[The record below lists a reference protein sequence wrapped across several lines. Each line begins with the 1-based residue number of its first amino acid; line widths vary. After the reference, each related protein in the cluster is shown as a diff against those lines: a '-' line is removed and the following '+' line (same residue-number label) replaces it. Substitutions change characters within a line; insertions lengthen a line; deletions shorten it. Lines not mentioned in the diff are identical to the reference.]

1 VTPFSFVP
9 AFLSFLFFL
18 FLACAGQPAAAFE
31 SSYWVWHRATPL
43 TSEEVIELQR
53 QNVTRLFWEVGEI
66 AFQEGG
72 WNWTGP
78 PVRREVRTS
87 SGLHVI
93 PVIQIVPSEALAS
106 SNSDLVSL
114 LKPLAESGEVQI
126 DCDCPDRLLYHYADF
141 LGQLHREVP
150 RLTFTALAHWIH
162 HPAWEKL
169 EENAVE
175 VLPMFYDLSADP
187 SSTSETNPPPP
198 LLRPDEPLIEAWQGC
213 RIPWQAGLPTFVRVT
228 VYDSNGRSRGHIRDW
243 SWNEIC
249 FQRALRQLGVVRFGA
264 GLFAVDENLRLNLTP
279 LTRGSL
285 LAVRC
290 ADREAIAEA
299 ASTARRL
306 GAQGV
311 VYFRL
316 PDGSDPSG
324 WSLRQ
329 VGQLMKGAPLDPKF
343 SVRLSDDQQL
353 ELTNTSDS
361 DLPPRFLVGTGT
373 GDRGYALEIDAD
385 APIFREAE
393 GGEFW
398 RVAAHV
404 SPDENPRPTGIPL
417 ATRLTFW
424 FSHLRAGEVLRTGL
438 VQLAP
443 GMKAEQLRYRVLGTG
458 ENLSWRKFD

>member
-1 VTPFSFVP
+1 MRSV
-9 AFLSFLFFL
+9 
-18 FLACAGQPAAAFE
+18 AFE
-31 SSYWVWHRATPL
+31 SSYWVWHRVTPL
-43 TSEEVIELQR
+43 TDGETTELSR

-66 AFQEGG
+66 SFRDGRWKWITQ
-72 WNWTGP
+72 
-78 PVRREVRTS
+78 PVSREIRR
-87 SGLHVI
+87 SGSLHVI
-93 PVIQIVPSEALAS
+93 PVIQIVPDDALAS
-106 SNSDLVSL
+106 SNSELVAL
-114 LKPLAESGEVQI
+114 LKSVAESGELQI
-126 DCDCPDRLLYHYADF
+126 DCDCPDRLLYPYSEF

-150 RLTFTALAHWIH
+150 RLTITALAHWIH
-162 HPAWEKL
+162 HPAWEAL

-175 VLPMFYDLSADP
+175 VLPMFYDLYADP
-187 SSTSETNPPPP
+187 PSVSETNPPLPMLMP
-198 LLRPDEPLIEAWQGC
+198 GEPELDAWRVC
-213 RIPWQAGLPTFVRVT
+213 RIPWQAGLPTFVRLT
-228 VYDSNGRSRGHIRDW
+228 LYDSNGRSQGHIRDW

-249 FQRALRQLGVVRFGA
+249 FQRALRPLGPVRHGA
-264 GLFAVDENLRLNLTP
+264 GLFAVGDNLRLNLTP
-279 LTRGSL
+279 LSRGNL

-290 ADREAIAEA
+290 ADREAVAGAIA
-299 ASTARRL
+299 TARRL

-329 VGQLMKGAPLDPKF
+329 VGQLTRGDSIVPKF
-343 SVRLSDDQQL
+343 SVRLNETQQL
-353 ELTNTSDS
+353 ELTNISDS
-361 DLPPRFLVGTGT
+361 DLPPRFLERTGT

-385 APIFREAE
+385 GPIFREAE

-404 SPDENPRPTGIPL
+404 SPDENPRPAGIPL

-424 FSHLRAGEVLRTGL
+424 FSHLCAGEVLRTGL

-443 GMKAEQLRYRVLGTG
+443 GVKPEELRYRVLGTG

>member
-1 VTPFSFVP
+1 VRILRYLIFFVLLTEAVDRSL
-9 AFLSFLFFL
+9 AFD
-18 FLACAGQPAAAFE
+18 

-43 TSEEVIELQR
+43 TPDEVKELGR
-53 QNVTRLFWEVGEI
+53 QHITRLFWEVGEVG
-66 AFQEGG
+66 FQDGRWG
-72 WNWTGP
+72 WIGQ
-78 PVRREVRTS
+78 PVPRATRS
-87 SGLHVI
+87 SSVFHVI
-93 PVIQIVPSEALAS
+93 PVVQVVPNEALAL
-106 SNSDLVSL
+106 SNGGLIDL
-114 LKPLAESGEVQI
+114 LKSVAESGELQI
-126 DCDCPDRLLYHYADF
+126 DCDCPDRFLFRYAEF
-141 LGQLHREVP
+141 LGELHREVP
-150 RLTFTALAHWIH
+150 RITFTALAHWIG
-162 HPAWEKL
+162 HPAWEAL

-175 VLPMFYDLSADP
+175 VLPMFYDLYPDPISA
-187 SSTSETNPPPP
+187 SENNPPLP
-198 LLRPDEPLIEAWQGC
+198 LLKEAEPKLEAWQRC

-228 VYDSNGRSRGHIRDW
+228 LFDADGRSKGHIRDW

-249 FQRALRQLGVVRFGA
+249 FQRALRPLGPVRFGT
-264 GLFAVDENLRLNLTP
+264 GLFAVDENFRLNLTP
-279 LTRGSL
+279 LQKGNL

-290 ADREAIAEA
+290 ADRELIAQA
-299 ASTARRL
+299 VATVRRS

-311 VYFRL
+311 VYFRM

-329 VGQLMKGAPLDPKF
+329 VGQIMREDRFTTKL
-343 SVRLSDDQQL
+343 SVHLSAGQQL
-353 ELTNTSDS
+353 ELANISDS
-361 DLPPRFLVGTGT
+361 DLPPRLLDGTGT
-373 GDRGYALEIDAD
+373 GERAYALEIDAD

-393 GGEFW
+393 AGEFW

-443 GMKAEQLRYRVLGTG
+443 GRTPEQLRYRVLGTV